1 MATQI
6 TVTEELLD
14 YVREISGSE
23 DEVLAE
29 LRTETAGLPGGTA
42 MQVLPEEA
50 RLLALLVRL
59 TGATRILEIGTFTGY
74 STLSMA
80 RALPAGGRVIT
91 CDLNPKWVKFAKPYW
106 ERAGVAD
113 RIEPRIGDAGASL
126 DTLADESGAGG
137 FDLVF
142 IDADKAN
149 YPKYYEKSI
158 GLVKP
163 GGLLVLDNT
172 LFLGRVIDPAS
183 DDPDTNGIR
192 EVNQLIRKDDRVE
205 ICVLPLSDGVT
216 LARRKDA

>member
-1 MATQI
+1 MATQL
-6 TVTEELLD
+6 TATEELLD

-23 DEVLAE
+23 DALLAE
-29 LRTETAGLPGGTA
+29 LRTETAELPGGTA

-50 RLLALLVRL
+50 RFLALLVHL
-59 TGATRILEIGTFTGY
+59 TGAIRILEIGTFTGY

-80 RALPAGGRVIT
+80 RALPANGRLVT

-113 RIEPRIGDAGASL
+113 RIEPRIGDANTSL
-126 DTLADESGAGG
+126 EELAAEPDTS

-149 YPKYYEKSI
+149 YPKYYEKSVD
-158 GLVKP
+158 LVRP
-163 GGLLVLDNT
+163 GGLIVLDNT
-172 LFLGRVIDPAS
+172 LFLGRVIDPSAN
-183 DDPDTNGIR
+183 DPDTLGIR
-192 EVNQLIRKDDRVE
+192 EVNHLIRDDDRVD

-216 LARRKDA
+216 LARRKTS

>member
-6 TVTEELLD
+6 TATEELLD

-23 DEVLAE
+23 DQVLAE
-29 LRTETAGLPGGTA
+29 LRTETAELPGGTA

-50 RLLALLVRL
+50 RFLALLVRL
-59 TGATRILEIGTFTGY
+59 TGAARILEIGTFTGY

-80 RALPAGGRVIT
+80 RALPADGQLIT

-113 RIEPRIGDAGASL
+113 RIEPRIGDAGTTLDDLASEA
-126 DTLADESGAGG
+126 TAS

-149 YPKYYEKSI
+149 YPKYYEKSVD
-158 GLVKP
+158 LTRP
-163 GGLLVLDNT
+163 GGLIVLDNT
-172 LFLGRVIDPAS
+172 LFLGRVIDPSA
-183 DDPDTNGIR
+183 DDPDTRGIR
-192 EVNQLIRKDDRVE
+192 EANRLIRKDPRVD

-216 LARRKDA
+216 LARRKTP

>member
-6 TVTEELLD
+6 TATEELLD

-29 LRTETAGLPGGTA
+29 LRAETAQLPGGTT

-59 TGATRILEIGTFTGY
+59 TGAAKILEIGTFTGY
-74 STLSMA
+74 STLCMA
-80 RALPAGGRVIT
+80 RALPGGGRVIT

-106 ERAGVAD
+106 ERADVAGL
-113 RIEPRIGDAGASL
+113 IEPRIGDASASL
-126 DTLADESGAGG
+126 DALAVESDAG

-149 YPKYYEKSI
+149 YPKYYEKSVE
-158 GLVKP
+158 LVRP
-163 GGLLVLDNT
+163 GGLIVLDNT
-172 LFLGRVIDPAS
+172 LFLGRVIDPAA
-183 DDPDTNGIR
+183 DDPDTAGIR
-192 EVNQLIRKDDRVE
+192 EVNQLIRTDDRVE
-205 ICVLPLSDGVT
+205 ICMLPLSDGVT
-216 LARRKDA
+216 LARRKTA